1 MTGNGWFF
9 VAIGALLLIVGNI
22 YATDGNLQL
31 IVYIAGGA
39 VLLYGVYGLFQRS
52 RDRDEHGDRTLGEK
66 VLLECISRMASSD
79 SNVHPVEVETICRV
93 FTSMTGKEATA
104 AEVRTLAGSE
114 LYESVPF
121 ASYLAGVAGKLG
133 EEDRRRIAKALC
145 EVIAADGHHNP
156 LELDFFNRTVRTLKL
171 DPSDI
176 AHFGAAGPAKA

>member
-9 VAIGALLLIVGNI
+9 VATGALLLIVGNI

-31 IVYIAGGA
+31 IIYVVGGA

-52 RDRDEHGDRTLGEK
+52 RDRDDHGDRTLGET
-66 VLLECISRMASSD
+66 VLLECISRMASAD

-93 FTSMTGKEATA
+93 FTSMTGKKAAA
-104 AEVRTLAGSE
+104 AEVRTLAGGE
-114 LYESVPF
+114 LYENVPF
-121 ASYLAGVAGKLG
+121 AAHLAGVADKLDKS
-133 EEDRRRIAKALC
+133 ERRRIVKALC

-171 DPSDI
+171 EPSDVADI
-176 AHFGAAGPAKA
+176 CAVGPAKA